1 MFEFSERRKGGG
13 LVATPRL
20 RARSARQWVLPVSRG
35 PLISD
40 RFSYALT
47 DRGTWVN
54 FRDRRKLEIF
64 VEDDPRLF
72 DQYSVILVNPARHR
86 QVKADM
92 GMAFI
97 DWLTSSAGQAK
108 IASYKVEGQQL
119 FFPDYRKP

>member
-1 MFEFSERRKGGG
+1 MFELSERRKGGE

-20 RARSARQWVLPVSRG
+20 WARSARQWMLPVSRG

-40 RFSYALT
+40 RCSYALT
-47 DRGTWVN
+47 ERGTWVN
-54 FRDRRKLEIF
+54 FRDRRNLKIF

-72 DQYSVILVNPARHR
+72 NQYSVILVNPAQHP
-86 QVKADM
+86 QVRAEM
-92 GMAFI
+92 GMAFS

-108 IASYKVEGQQL
+108 MASYKVEGQQL